1 MTVLGERGV
10 EHEVREF
17 FKEPFTR
24 DELTAILEKAGMR
37 PSELVST
44 RSSPYRNERLGE
56 QNLSEDE
63 WLDRMLA
70 EPRLIRRPIFV
81 SDKGVEVGFNKTRYA
96 EIVSELAE

>member
-1 MTVLGERGV
+1 M
-10 EHEVREF
+10 REF

-24 DELTAILEKAGMR
+24 DELSAILARAGMK

-44 RSSPYRNERLGE
+44 RSSPYRAERLGE
-56 QNLSEDE
+56 QELTEDE

-81 SDKGVEVGFNKTRYA
+81 SDEGVEVGFSRARY
-96 EIVSELAE
+96 EDIVLDLSK

>member
-1 MTVLGERGV
+1 MV
-10 EHEVREF
+10 HEVREF

-24 DELTAILEKAGMR
+24 DELTGILTKAGKK

-44 RSSPYRNERLGE
+44 RSSVYRNERLGE
-56 QNLSEDE
+56 QNLTEDE

-81 SDKGVEVGFNKTRYA
+81 SDEGVEVGFNKQRYA
-96 EIVSELAE
+96 EIASRSQA